1 VSHNY
6 HNLNSSVPTGA
17 GPSAAGGGGGGDDS
31 DTTTDSETNDS
42 YHYFPIVDLTSDNT
56 NSSNANNSGAGPST
70 AGAGGG
76 GGGDDGDG
84 DGDGDRYNRY
94 RSNDRYNGMR
104 RDRAAYND
112 NNEPFVLRTDV
123 GDLTVLCQHCNA
135 LKFSNERPGI
145 CCSNGKVDLNGRLPK
160 VPDILQSLMCGQ
172 HPQSAH
178 YIKHIRKYNSLFQFT
193 SFGANIIHQNGWN
206 PTLRVQG
213 QTYHQYGPLL
223 NNPEQEAQFMQ
234 IYFLSP
240 EQQLTRRSTIYEGLN
255 GSLILNLQ
263 NTMEHNIY
271 VRQFK
276 TAAELLRNQPHTNL
290 KVFSE
295 LFIFNFAL
303 LTNTCA
309 SY

>member
-6 HNLNSSVPTGA
+6 HNLNSSVHVDPDTDMDSDTDNDTDNNYIYFPVVDLTANNNGA
-17 GPSAAGGGGGGDDS
+17 GPSTA
-31 DTTTDSETNDS
+31 
-42 YHYFPIVDLTSDNT
+42 
-56 NSSNANNSGAGPST
+56 GAGPST

-84 DGDGDRYNRY
+84 DDGDGDRYNRY

-135 LKFSNERPGI
+135 LKFSKERPGI
-145 CCSNGKVDLNGRLPK
+145 CCSNGKVELNGRLPK

-290 KVFSE
+290 KVFPHSE